1 METNLLIGLLA
12 STLLPALRGG
22 IQTLSDQIWGGLI
35 DVFTTVGL
43 PAVTLWIL
51 INGYMILTGS
61 SKEPLGAYILKSGK
75 VFLWMLLA
83 TGSAAFSGTLQDNA
97 IQLRDASTD
106 WLTGTTVG
114 FWATIQ
120 LQMAGMTT
128 AGAFLGLAS
137 GNSASLQDPG
147 VGATMATLGSVVSMS
162 TPIVVVGITGLTL
175 EAAILIGAA
184 LAPLFFFMGIFSK
197 FADWPIVWIKY
208 MLATIMTASVMAAMS
223 IWGLA
228 AYVAMLV
235 AGGVSWS
242 ATGGG
247 LLQVSAIMVFGSLL
261 ISFLMITI
269 PGLVSRTFSQM
280 GIGAA
285 SNQLGDV
292 MKGASSRSGASG
304 ASGGAPRVGNSTNIN
319 PGR

>member
-1 METNLLIGLLA
+1 MDTNLLIGLLA

-22 IQTLSDQIWGGLI
+22 IQTLSNQIWGGLI
-35 DVFTTVGL
+35 DVFTAVGL

-61 SKEPLGAYILKSGK
+61 SREPLGAYILKSGK

-106 WLTGTTVG
+106 WLTGTTLG
-114 FWATIQ
+114 FWGTIQ

-137 GNSASLQDPG
+137 GNSASIESMG
-147 VGATMATLGSVVSMS
+147 NTASTMATLGSVVSMS
-162 TPIVVVGITGLTL
+162 TPIIVVGITGLTL

-208 MLATIMTASVMAAMS
+208 MLATILTASVMAAMS

-235 AGGVSWS
+235 AGGLSWS
-242 ATGGG
+242 ASGGG
-247 LLQVSAIMVFGSLL
+247 LLQVSAIMAFGSLL

-292 MKGASSRSGASG
+292 MKGSTSRRDTTDKTTRPTTS
-304 ASGGAPRVGNSTNIN
+304 IN
-319 PGR
+319 T